1 MKRMIIALA
10 LIAASPAVAGG
21 EFAEGSKAKSWDL
34 QGQENALFEGKV
46 VDALCALTGDCP
58 ADCGAGERQMG
69 IIRSSDGHF
78 ILANKNGQP
87 AFTGATVDL
96 APYCGQ
102 IVEVDGLLVGDPEIT
117 PGLGN
122 AKLFQVQTIRVA
134 GADKAVKT
142 NLWTKDWKKRNPD
155 VGGKGGWFKRDPNV
169 AAEIEANGRLG
180 LGAEADKLY
189 IEDNF

>member
-10 LIAASPAVAGG
+10 LLAASPAVAGG

>member
-1 MKRMIIALA
+1 
-10 LIAASPAVAGG
+10 
-21 EFAEGSKAKSWDL
+21 
-34 QGQENALFEGKV
+34 
-46 VDALCALTGDCP
+46 
-58 ADCGAGERQMG
+58 MG
-69 IIRSSDGHF
+69 ILRSSDGHF

-122 AKLFQVQTIRVA
+122 AKLFQVQTIRAA
-134 GADKAVKT
+134 GADKAAKKA

-155 VGGKGGWFKRDPNV
+155 VGGKGPWFKRDPKV

-180 LGAEADKLY
+180 LGAEADQAVYRRQLS
-189 IEDNF
+189 DAPCAGADPGRRAWPRWRRRMTA

>member
-10 LIAASPAVAGG
+10 LLAASPAVAGG

-87 AFTGATVDL
+87 AFPGAPVDL

-142 NLWTKDWKKRNPD
+142 NHWTKDWKKRNPD

>member
-10 LIAASPAVAGG
+10 LLAASPAVAGG

-122 AKLFQVQTIRVA
+122 AKLFQVHTIRVA